1 MIRPAHRKKITNQSF
16 SIFSYS
22 NNVEISRKICILNDI
37 LERSFIR
44 PLKQSQFSIRS
55 QVSYNFRKNW
65 NGVAGVAYYLSSPND
80 TYTSST
86 LIVPEIRINQD
97 LSYKQR
103 FSAFSLGTLS
113 RPAQ

>member
-1 MIRPAHRKKITNQSF
+1 MQTLIIRQARRKKITNQSF

-22 NNVEISRKICILNDI
+22 NNVEISRKISILNDI
-37 LERSFIR
+37 LEHRFIR

-65 NGVAGVAYYLSSPND
+65 NRVADVAYYLSSPSD
-80 TYTSST
+80 TYSSSA
-86 LIVPEIRINQD
+86 LIVPETRINQD

-103 FSAFSLGTLS
+103 FSAF
-113 RPAQ
+113 